1 MLLKENERIDDL
13 GINNLKIIQNK
24 NGFCFG
30 IDSILLSEFT
40 KNIKSDSEVID
51 LGSGTGIIAILLS
64 AKTNAKKIIGI
75 EIQEE
80 IAEMASRSIKM
91 NKLENKIEVINGDIR
106 NIANRLGNNKYDVI
120 VTNPPYMKNNT
131 GLKNENKEKLIS
143 RHEVEC
149 TINDIAKASFKLLKD
164 KGQIYMVHRPD
175 RLMDIVESF
184 RQNKLE
190 IKKMRLIY
198 PKEGEEANLVLIK
211 AVKNGKAFLK
221 IDKPLY
227 VYKNNG
233 EYTDEIQEIYNK
245 KEGRTIC

>member
-75 EIQEE
+75 EIQEKV
-80 IAEMASRSIKM
+80 AEMASRSIKM
-91 NKLENKIEVINGDIR
+91 NKLENKIEIINEDIR
-106 NIANRLGNNKYDVI
+106 NIANRLDNNKYDVI

-131 GLKNENKEKLIS
+131 GLKSENKEKLIS

-184 RQNKLE
+184 RKNKLE

-198 PKEGEEANLVLIK
+198 PKEGREANLVLIK
-211 AVKNGKAFLK
+211 AIKNGKAFLR
-221 IDKPLY
+221 IDRPLY

-233 EYTDEIQEIYNK
+233 EYTDEVQEIYDK
-245 KEGRTIC
+245 KKGETIW